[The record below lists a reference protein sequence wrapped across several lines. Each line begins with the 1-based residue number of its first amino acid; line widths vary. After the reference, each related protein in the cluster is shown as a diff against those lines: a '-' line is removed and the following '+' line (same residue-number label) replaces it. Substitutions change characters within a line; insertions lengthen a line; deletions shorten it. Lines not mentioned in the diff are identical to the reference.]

1 MKKIPIRNY
10 YYLLCYAWDHTD
22 DLDTVEASKLNEM
35 DRVQDLFGKILAEG
49 VFQLV
54 RRGLDRGY
62 QETMEDL
69 PGVRGKLA
77 VSEMAKRA
85 LRVRGRAACIFEELT
100 HDVHYNQII
109 RSTLRDLLDISDL
122 DKDIRAEVRLAFQK
136 LEGVSL
142 IHVDRQA
149 FRMVQ
154 LDRNK
159 RRYRFLLSVC
169 ELIQESLLVEST
181 HGTSEFRDFRDDYD
195 RMWELFEGFATEFY
209 RKEQREFRVTAQE
222 VFKWHG
228 TSTNNDAD
236 FDRVPTMKPDILLDS
251 VDRRIVMDT
260 KFYSKPLDG
269 AYGSKKLHSS
279 NLYQLMAYIR
289 NREAAKPAGPKHEGV
304 LLYAVVDEPIRVDVC
319 LEGYRVQA
327 RGIDLAQ
334 EWEGVHRDM
343 LEIVDCY
350 GY

>member
-10 YYLLCYAWDHTD
+10 YYLLCYAWDHIE
-22 DLDTVEASKLNEM
+22 DLDAVETSKLNEM

-49 VFQLV
+49 VFQLL

-77 VSEMAKRA
+77 ISEMAKRA

-100 HDVHYNQII
+100 HDVHYNRII
-109 RSTLRDLLDISDL
+109 RSTLRDLLDLSDL
-122 DKDIRAEVRLAFQK
+122 DKDVRAEVRLAFQK

-142 IHVDRQA
+142 IKVNRHA

-159 RRYRFLLSVC
+159 RRYRFMLSVC
-169 ELIQESLLVEST
+169 ELIQESLLVESGK
-181 HGTSEFRDFRDDYD
+181 GTSEFRDFRDDYK
-195 RMWELFEGFATEFY
+195 RMWKLFEDFATEFY
-209 RKEQREFRVTAQE
+209 RREQDEFRISSQE
-222 VFKWHG
+222 VIRFHEA
-228 TSTNNDAD
+228 SAINEAD
-236 FDRVPTMKPDILLDS
+236 LGKIPVMQADILLDS
-251 VDRRIVMDT
+251 DDRRIILDT
-260 KFYSKPLDG
+260 KFYSNPMDGKYGDKLD
-269 AYGSKKLHSS
+269 SS
-279 NLYQLMAYIR
+279 NLYQLLAYIR
-289 NREAAKPAGPKHEGV
+289 NREAAKPIGPKHEGV
-304 LLYAVVDEPIRVDVC
+304 LLYPVVNGPIRVDVR

-343 LEIVDCY
+343 LEIVA
-350 GY
+350 